1 MNVAVVGCGYW
12 GPNLIRNLGTMGDV
26 QLTVCD
32 LNKERVNKIKAAY
45 PTVKTSYDFEEV
57 LRDSEITAV
66 VISTPAKTHYELTK
80 RALEKGKSVLVEKPL
95 AFTSAEAEELVGLS
109 KKQNK
114 ILMVGHTFEYNPAV
128 IKLKEYI
135 DTGELGKVYYA
146 YSSRLN
152 LGQIREDVNAMW
164 NLAPHDISILIY
176 LFGSLPQRVSA
187 VGKAF
192 VQNDIEDVVFVTLEF
207 AGKIMAHVHIS
218 WLDPSKIRRMTVV
231 GDKKMV
237 IYDDVDNEARLKIY
251 DKGIT
256 KSPNSDAFGEYFIK
270 LRSGDIYIPK
280 IDLQE
285 PLKIEVS
292 HFIECLKENKT
303 PKTDGE
309 NGLRVIK
316 TLEAAQYSLKNEG
329 VFVDLK

>member
-1 MNVAVVGCGYW
+1 MNIAVVGCGYW
-12 GPNLIRNLGTMGDV
+12 GPNLIRNLYSIENL

-32 LNKERVNKIKAAY
+32 LNKERVAKIKSSY
-45 PTVKTSYDFEEV
+45 PTIKTSYDIDEI
-57 LRDSEITAV
+57 LWDNEITAV
-66 VISTPAKTHYELTK
+66 VISTPAKTHYELAK
-80 RALEKGKSVLVEKPL
+80 RCLLKGKNVLVEKPL
-95 AFTSAEAEELVGLS
+95 AFTTKEAEELVGLS
-109 KKQNK
+109 KKNGK
-114 ILMVGHTFEYNPAV
+114 VLMVGHTFEYNPAV

-176 LFGSLPQRVSA
+176 LFGSLPKRVRA
-187 VGKAF
+187 VGNAF
-192 VQNDIEDVVFVTLEF
+192 IQNGIEDVVFVTLEF
-207 AGKIMAHVHIS
+207 PREIMAHIHVS
-218 WLDPSKIRRMTVV
+218 WLDPSKTRKVTVV

-237 IYDDVDNEARLKIY
+237 VYDDVDNEARLKIY

-256 KSPNSDAFGEYFIK
+256 KSPHNEVFGEYFLK
-270 LRSGDIYIPK
+270 LRSGDIYIPR

-292 HFIECLKENKT
+292 HFVECVKENKT

-316 TLEAAQYSLKNEG
+316 TLEAAQYSLKNDG